1 MTAPFSIG
9 RNTRVVFRWNGT
21 RVELPSV
28 TSFTSRQ
35 ATVALNSAPLN
46 SQPETFQV
54 PNGWTGTVQCQRT
67 NDNLDVLIADTEAA
81 FWSAGTIT
89 NGTLYQY
96 ITEPDGST
104 TTWQYTNVSIV
115 LDAAGSWSNDSMVMQ
130 SFNFTAS
137 QKVEIS

>member
-9 RNTRVVFRWNGT
+9 RDTRVVFRWNGST
-21 RVELPSV
+21 VELPDV
-28 TSFTSRQ
+28 VSFTSQ
-35 ATVALNSAPLN
+35 QGTVALRSVPLN
-46 SQPETFQV
+46 SQPTTYEV
-54 PNGWTGTVQCQRT
+54 PNGWSGTVQCQRT
-67 NDNLDVLIADTEAA
+67 NSNLDDLIASTEAA

-115 LDAAGSWSNDSMVMQ
+115 LNAAGSWANDGMVMQ
-130 SFNFTAS
+130 SFTFNAS
-137 QKVEIS
+137 QKVKV